1 MADSEEQALLADL
14 DSDDWASVQDAV
26 EVTGD
31 WLRTRRVDEPLRS
44 RIAERLLRLAAHP
57 KWEVRKAVAHALLF
71 LRHESFHAAIAR
83 IVEDE
88 NSWVRE
94 AARKTLQRRT
104 ELTRADINGTDRD
117 DAVLGMLTDL
127 EARFGARARR
137 LALKI
142 ADHLHLQFVRAAYHE
157 IIRIIAPLDASL
169 MNLEREIGDIPGV
182 PVRSLT
188 HVHRAHQRVKLLTEI
203 LDNLREFA
211 TEATGEFTDEEVL
224 AVLKE
229 ADELARSSADLPAA
243 GLVVRYDVD
252 AGLKVEA
259 NRSRLLQALIN
270 IMANAIE
277 ACLGL
282 DRQAEL
288 TISASPQPDSHVLIT
303 IADNGCGMG
312 DEALRDCVQLYSTG
326 KPGGMGFGL
335 PLAKKFIET
344 DHQGTLSIHSRKGE
358 GTTVSVILPV
368 EQIRT
373 ED

>member
-14 DSDDWASVQDAV
+14 DSDDWASAQDAV
-26 EVTGD
+26 EVAGD
-31 WLRTRRVDEPLRS
+31 WLRTRRVDDPLRS
-44 RIAERLLRLAAHP
+44 QIAERLLRLAAHP

-71 LRHESFHAAIAR
+71 LRHDLFHAAIAR
-83 IVEDE
+83 IIEDE

-104 ELTRADINGTDRD
+104 ELTRADISGTDRD
-117 DAVLGMLTDL
+117 DALLGLLTDL
-127 EARFGARARR
+127 ETRYGARARR
-137 LALKI
+137 SALKI

-157 IIRIIAPLDASL
+157 IIRVISPLDASL
-169 MNLEREIGDIPGV
+169 INLEREIGDIPGV
-182 PVRSLT
+182 PVRSLS
-188 HVHRAHQRVKLLTEI
+188 HVRRAHERVKLLTEI

-211 TEATGEFTDEEVL
+211 TEASGEFSDEEVL
-224 AVLKE
+224 ALLKE
-229 ADELARSSADLPAA
+229 ADELARGAVDLPAT

-252 AGLKVEA
+252 AALRIEV

-270 IMANAIE
+270 IIVNAIE

-282 DRQAEL
+282 NRQAEL
-288 TISASPQPDSHVLIT
+288 TITASRHSETQIQIT

-312 DEALRDCVQLYSTG
+312 EEALRDCVQLYSTG

-358 GTTVSVILPV
+358 GTAVSVTLPV
-368 EQIRT
+368 EQIRA